1 MLSSLSTS
9 HSLSI
14 LTHIFTFVYCTLAGI
29 FAKSHALLHTCCHI
43 ILPQFVL
50 AKSLLSTYMHMHD
63 VCILVCMRVSFFVRS
78 VSPHNKGIDI
88 DIMHWCVKDD

>member
-1 MLSSLSTS
+1 MIGDVYVIV
-9 HSLSI
+9 SI
-14 LTHIFTFVYCTLAGI
+14 HLTFPLNSDAYLHICIL
-29 FAKSHALLHTCCHI
+29 AKSHALLHTCCHI

-50 AKSLLSTYMHMHD
+50 AKSLLSTYIHMHD
-63 VCILVCMRVSFFVRS
+63 VCILVCMRMSFFVRS